1 MFMTI
6 SQPTWIRRET
16 TRDESH
22 TSFQC
27 GIHERRWRSSNGNS
41 WQSQTVLFLLLIS
54 VSGSCSLDRS
64 LYLVLLLICRT
75 QQNCSYRRNS
85 CSKRRS
91 LSCFSRCCPKTL
103 LSRTSYKVSLVAS
116 LIANHRLSRCSI
128 LLTITMPRI
137 SSSKLGPQEKKHEF
151 LGEQTFSYFK
161 ATGQTVY
168 HDRNHNQRTD
178 TTADMHWQCNMIYSC
193 TEMDGTTW
201 GLSSGDM
208 KTTRQKQLWTNDMQ
222 ETQLER
228 VNVDRLYRLLWHVN
242 ELKTW

>member
-91 LSCFSRCCPKTL
+91 LSCFSLCCPKTLSSKTL

-116 LIANHRLSRCSI
+116 LIANHRLSRCS
-128 LLTITMPRI
+128 TIND
-137 SSSKLGPQEKKHEF
+137 
-151 LGEQTFSYFK
+151 YD
-161 ATGQTVY
+161 ATY
-168 HDRNHNQRTD
+168 LF
-178 TTADMHWQCNMIYSC
+178 I
-193 TEMDGTTW
+193 ETW
-201 GLSSGDM
+201 
-208 KTTRQKQLWTNDMQ
+208 TTRKKTRVPGRTNVFLFQSDWTNCVPWQ
-222 ETQLER
+222 KPQST
-228 VNVDRLYRLLWHVN
+228 YRYHCRHAL
-242 ELKTW
+242 TM